1 MAGLYSSYAPE
12 PDSIGTNFSRGT
24 YTCCFGNFGSCAFSC
39 GCSPLRHPGAFSRV
53 RRRRVG
59 PLGQL
64 PRLRPRYRAGHVGR
78 LGLAPRSSPPYR
90 AGHVGPLGPF
100 LRLRPRLHLGYVART
115 RIRPRRAVPLF
126 RTCGFCTV
134 PSPLRRPVVFSRM
147 RRRRVGPLGLPP
159 RVRIWLRVR
168 HVGPL
173 CPFLHLR
180 PRLFSTSDACAVP
193 MFLSVIA
200 RSLGCDGDSLPVKS

>member
-1 MAGLYSSYAPE
+1 MVGLYSSYAPE

-24 YTCCFGNFGSCAFSC
+24 YTCCFGNFGSCDFSVWVFAAPPPRCVLTSSSSTRRSVWSAPALATSVSCRARRSAWSGPAFFTSVSC
-39 GCSPLRHPGAFSRV
+39 WA
-53 RRRRVG
+53 RRSARPVSALATSA
-59 PLGQL
+59 P
-64 PRLRPRYRAGHVGR
+64 PRMR
-78 LGLAPRSSPPYR
+78 RSSSDTSS
-90 AGHVGPLGPF
+90 A
-100 LRLRPRLHLGYVART
+100 
-115 RIRPRRAVPLF
+115 RRALVLDLRF
-126 RTCGFCTV
+126 LSV

-193 MFLSVIA
+193 MFVSVIA

>member
-1 MAGLYSSYAPE
+1 ML
-12 PDSIGTNFSRGT
+12 FRQFWLM
-24 YTCCFGNFGSCAFSC
+24 CFFVWVFAAT
-39 GCSPLRHPGAFSRV
+39 P
-53 RRRRVG
+53 
-59 PLGQL
+59 
-64 PRLRPRYRAGHVGR
+64 PRCVLT
-78 LGLAPRSSPPYR
+78 RSSSTRRSAWSAPALATSVSCRARRSAWSGPAFFTSVSCWARRSARPVSALATSAPP
-90 AGHVGPLGPF
+90 
-100 LRLRPRLHLGYVART
+100 
-115 RIRPRRAVPLF
+115 RIRRSSSDTSSARRALVLDLRF
-126 RTCGFCTV
+126 LSV

-193 MFLSVIA
+193 MFVSVIA

>member
-1 MAGLYSSYAPE
+1 MHPGDRGLVPTVGRSGSVLSMLASQGKQQSIHVVDHQELHSFASVFVCVAYVVRHMMAGLYSSYAPE

-59 PLGQL
+59 PLG
-64 PRLRPRYRAGHVGR
+64 
-78 LGLAPRSSPPYR
+78 
-90 AGHVGPLGPF
+90 
-100 LRLRPRLHLGYVART
+100 
-115 RIRPRRAVPLF
+115 
-126 RTCGFCTV
+126 
-134 PSPLRRPVVFSRM
+134 
-147 RRRRVGPLGLPP
+147 LPP

-193 MFLSVIA
+193 MFVSVIA

>member
-1 MAGLYSSYAPE
+1 MMAGLYSSYAPE

-100 LRLRPRLHLGYVART
+100 LRLRPRLHLGYVARA

-126 RTCGFCTV
+126 RTCGFCRF
-134 PSPLRRPVVFSRM
+134 LRRSVAQLCSRECVVDASVRLACPRACESGFVYGTSVRYAPFCTCDLGSSRLPM
-147 RRRRVGPLGLPP
+147 RAP
-159 RVRIWLRVR
+159 
-168 HVGPL
+168 
-173 CPFLHLR
+173 CPCSC
-180 PRLFSTSDACAVP
+180 P
-193 MFLSVIA
+193 
-200 RSLGCDGDSLPVKS
+200 